1 MSLTV
6 NCCEGMSI
14 SKLFCNWCLSNK
26 NKEDASQVLYTD
38 SIKQIVILSTP
49 KIDFPEILL
58 FEDLQET
65 DIIIFSLDQENQIR
79 FISVQG
85 SHLLKA
91 LTATP
96 SDNTSSSPKLPKI
109 TNNKDL
115 VGKTLQETLPDYI
128 IRFLEPIYQQTLQG
142 AYLQLTTMWMRTTQL
157 VRTFPV
163 FNHKKD
169 IIAGIAITS
178 PFNPDFNGEINKFS
192 LNPPKRTKT
201 HRTEGILSEG
211 PRPQQ
216 MNHNET
222 KTVTNHHHPPT
233 PSSWRQPPLTPK
245 RKTPIS
251 NSTGVTQTTTTT
263 TLTTIPTN
271 RPRAITID
279 NGVPLFHS
287 NDNDTDTDN
296 NDGDNHN
303 NNNQPTESTDT
314 EQSINQYVGNDEKDP
329 NDQ

>member
-6 NCCEGMSI
+6 NCCEGISI

-26 NKEDASQVLYTD
+26 NKEDANQVLYTD

-96 SDNTSSSPKLPKI
+96 ADSNTNNNNPNSPKLPKI

-115 VGKTLQETLPDYI
+115 MGKTLQETLPDYI

-157 VRTFPV
+157 VRTFPI
-163 FNHKKD
+163 FNHRKD

-192 LNPPKRTKT
+192 LNLPKRTKT
-201 HRTEGILSEG
+201 HRSDEVKSEG
-211 PRPQQ
+211 PKPQQ
-216 MNHNET
+216 MGVKINNI
-222 KTVTNHHHPPT
+222 
-233 PSSWRQPPLTPK
+233 PPLTPK
-245 RKTPIS
+245 RKNPPS
-251 NSTGVTQTTTTT
+251 MNAST

-287 NDNDTDTDN
+287 HDNDTDNDSDN
-296 NDGDNHN
+296 NRDNN
-303 NNNQPTESTDT
+303 PSTDT
-314 EQSINQYVGNDEKDP
+314 EQSINQFVGNEEKDP
-329 NDQ
+329 NDP